1 MKYSFVLI
9 LNDEE
14 WASTSSAEEC
24 ARTYRY
30 NVQDDKTLCDRL
42 TLEVYKN
49 CDSPEPVLK
58 LTVEETYAF
67 LFGKRK
73 ETN

>member
-14 WASTSSAEEC
+14 WASASSAEEC

-30 NVQDDKTLCDRL
+30 NVQGDKTLCDRL
-42 TLEVYKN
+42 SLEVYKN
-49 CDSPEPVLK
+49 RGSPEPVLK
-58 LTVEETYAF
+58 LTTEETYAF
-67 LFGKRK
+67 LFGNRRQPG
-73 ETN
+73 